1 MVTRPVTWLFSWD
14 LMLCIPIC
22 SWDMNLSSC
31 SLPPGPGLGSHVH
44 PLCPLQQLQPG
55 PALAKAPLP
64 IASCGELD
72 AVSSKSVPY
81 IFLPKSGRWA
91 GPRYEPRRNVCSAP
105 EVNPCFPGA
114 GSVGWEVYFQFELV
128 GTAYNHF
135 SLSLGA
141 FVPNYPFSLVA
152 SDSSDMLSPGTFLWK
167 VFYLSIL
174 FFLVVDLPQ
183 NHNNLPGQFC
193 KSCWGI
199 PLCNGEPDY
208 CLRGDAPYLGYCF
221 RFPASFL

>member
-1 MVTRPVTWLFSWD
+1 MAL
-14 LMLCIPIC
+14 L
-22 SWDMNLSSC
+22 
-31 SLPPGPGLGSHVH
+31 LGSHVVH
-44 PLCPLQQLQPG
+44 PHMFLGHEFVLVLPPTG
-55 PALAKAPLP
+55 PWAGVPRAPP
-64 IASCGELD
+64 VPSAAAPARTSPCQG
-72 AVSSKSVPY
+72 SSSDCLLRGVGCR
-81 IFLPKSGRWA
+81 IFQISAIHFLPKSGRWA

-208 CLRGDAPYLGYCF
+208 CLWGDAPYLGYCF